1 MAWDPATAILDI
13 GKTII
18 ERIWPDATEQVK
30 AQIELVKLQQA
41 GAFKEL
47 ETSLEADKLQA
58 AINLADAQSGVWWQA
73 GWRPFIGWVCGFS
86 LVWNYILRDI
96 WLWIASMNSWVL
108 PPKLDI
114 GDLIAILIAML
125 GIGTMRSIDKKYVLD
140 SKK

>member
-18 ERIWPDATEQVK
+18 ERIWPDATEQAK

-58 AINLADAQSGVWWQA
+58 AINLADAQSNVWWQA

-86 LVWNYILRDI
+86 LVWNYILRDM
-96 WLWIASMNSWVL
+96 WLWIASMNNWVL

-125 GIGTMRSIDKKYVLD
+125 GIGTMRSIDKKYFMD
-140 SKK
+140 SRK